1 MMYAYDEM
9 YLRNAR
15 CNMGNMLHYAVY
27 GAGQSLIAFYD
38 MFINSR
44 IASAFEHGSPKYIAG
59 RSGTELVHEV
69 FYELSGKNDGPY
81 EPDGAFSSEHTAAF
95 SDGKSPEFWAGYA
108 LAHYQWYS
116 VLSFAHINE
125 IVPVDKVLSMYPKY
139 HEMDIL
145 QFVDRMEEL
154 RNDSSRL
161 TRLKAY
167 RTRLG
172 LSQGELSAICDIPL
186 KTIQNYEQRQKNINK
201 AGVDYVIRLA
211 HALHCRVEDL
221 ME

>member
-15 CNMGNMLHYAVY
+15 YNLGNMLHYAVY
-27 GAGQSLIAFYD
+27 GAGQSLSAFYD
-38 MFINSR
+38 MFINSK
-44 IASAFEHGSPKYIAG
+44 IAAAFEHGSPKYIAG
-59 RSGTELVHEV
+59 RSGTELVREV
-69 FYELSGKNDGPY
+69 FYESCGKSDLACGTISADLLKGSVP
-81 EPDGAFSSEHTAAF
+81 F
-95 SDGKSPEFWAGYA
+95 SDGKSPEFWTGYV
-108 LAHYQWYS
+108 LAYYQWYS

-125 IVPVDKVLSMYPKY
+125 ITPVDSVLSMYPKY

-145 QFVDRMEEL
+145 HFVDRMEEL
-154 RNDSSRL
+154 RYDSSRL

-167 RTRLG
+167 RMKLG
-172 LSQGELSAICDIPL
+172 LSQGELSARCDIPV
-186 KTIQNYEQRQKNINK
+186 KTIQNYEQRRKNINK

-211 HALHCRVEDL
+211 HALHCRVEDI

>member
-15 CNMGNMLHYAVY
+15 YNMGNMLHYAVY
-27 GAGQSLIAFYD
+27 GARQSLGTFYE

-44 IASAFEHGSPKYIAG
+44 IAAAFEHGSPKFISG

-69 FYELSGKNDGPY
+69 FYELYGKCDNFSGPFTAD
-81 EPDGAFSSEHTAAF
+81 SSMGILPSSNE
-95 SDGKSPEFWAGYA
+95 KSPEFWTGFV
-108 LAHYQWYS
+108 LAYYQWYS

-125 IVPVDKVLSMYPKY
+125 IAPVDRVLSLYPKY

-145 QFVDRMEEL
+145 QFVDHMETL

-167 RTRLG
+167 RMKLG
-172 LSQGELSAICDIPL
+172 LSQGELAARCDIPL

-221 ME
+221 IE